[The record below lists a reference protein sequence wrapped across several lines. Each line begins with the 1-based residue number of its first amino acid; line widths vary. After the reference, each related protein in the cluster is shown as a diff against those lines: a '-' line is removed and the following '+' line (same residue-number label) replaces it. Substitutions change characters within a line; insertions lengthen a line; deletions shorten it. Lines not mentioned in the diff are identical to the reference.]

1 VAAVIAAVLAL
12 TGLSLALTGFTITCG
27 VWMRSDR
34 RELAA
39 IADNLDGQR
48 KLVAEYKH
56 KFDTEF
62 VAHGVTTARLVQE
75 QNLRAVAEAQ
85 RNEAMRKSRAY
96 LARSM
101 EGATKDD
108 VNAVLA
114 DLFAS
119 PLSLVPQPEAG
130 RANDPGPDSL
140 LNPFAD
146 V

>member
-1 VAAVIAAVLAL
+1 MIAICIGLVA
-12 TGLSLALTGFTITCG
+12 LSAALTGFVITAG

-34 RELAA
+34 RELGA
-39 IADNLDGQR
+39 ITDNLDGQR

-56 KFDTEF
+56 KYDTELA
-62 VAHGVTTARLVQE
+62 AHGVTTARLTAE

-85 RNEAMRKSRAY
+85 RNEAQRKCRAY

-114 DLFAS
+114 GLFVS
-119 PLSLVPQPEAG
+119 PLNLVPQPEAEDADG
-130 RANDPGPDSL
+130 RDADSL
-140 LNPFAD
+140 LNPFAS
-146 V
+146 VPPT